1 MKKILIFESCPG
13 SPHTET
19 SLELALRE
27 KQNGNQVFFAPLF
40 AQNSEWEYAQQY
52 APSSRKALSG
62 FILENIIEVCKKF
75 DIRVLKAEKSNKAID
90 RSTINNLLSGS
101 KFEGQHDFRSLI
113 LSTVSGLTNTADPD
127 LLSNDYNHLAI
138 KFSEIAIDTYFNACD
153 LINQIKP
160 DLIYYYNGR
169 WASCAPIRWA
179 AEERNIKILLHERGA
194 NINKFCLYEEVYYKY
209 SYTRNKIKKLA
220 SITDPDIV
228 KSIGSSFYIKKRN
241 RMDTTW
247 PSFATQQT
255 ELNIPDALK
264 NKPYICY
271 FSSSEDEFTSIP
283 GNRVE
288 THFGRQFDAFLL
300 LKNVA
305 KKIGKR
311 LVVRVHPNVINKH
324 KSEAEF
330 WLSQGDPNTIIFGPE
345 DKIDTYTLIDNAES
359 VVTYATTVG
368 IEAAYAQ
375 KPSILLGYSLWY
387 DEPGFHTPRSES
399 ELMQFL
405 NKPVASYSEFTYQ
418 FGYYM
423 DKFGEEF
430 KFFTPS
436 NFWSGKFMG
445 HKIQPSTAGMQE

>member
-19 SLELALRE
+19 SLELSLRE
-27 KQNGNQVFFAPLF
+27 KQNGNQVYFSPLF
-40 AQNSEWEYAQQY
+40 VQNGDWEYAQQY
-52 APSSRKALSG
+52 EPSSRKALSG
-62 FILENIIEVCKKF
+62 FILENIIQVCKKF
-75 DIRVLKAEKSNKAID
+75 DINVLNTLKPNRAID
-90 RSTINNLLSGS
+90 HSIINSLLSGS
-101 KFEGQHDFRSLI
+101 AFEGRHDFKSLI
-113 LSTVSGLTNTADPD
+113 LSTVSALTNTSEPD
-127 LLSNDYNHLAI
+127 ILSKDYHSLAI
-138 KFSEIAIDTYFNACD
+138 KFSEIAINTFFNARDLID
-153 LINQIKP
+153 LINP

-169 WASCAPIRWA
+169 WATCAPIRWA
-179 AEERNIKILLHERGA
+179 AEDRNIKILLHERGA
-194 NINKFCLYEEVYYKY
+194 STGKFCLYEDIFYKY
-209 SYTRNKIKKLA
+209 SLTRNKIKKLA
-220 SITDPDIV
+220 SITEPDIV
-228 KSIGSSFYIKKRN
+228 RSIGSSFYIKKRN

-255 ELNIPDALK
+255 DLIIPDILK
-264 NKPYICY
+264 DRPYICY

-283 GNRVE
+283 GNQIE
-288 THFGRQFDAFLL
+288 TYFGRQFHAFLT
-300 LKNVA
+300 LKKVA
-305 KKIGKR
+305 KKIGKL

-330 WLSQGDPNTIIFGPE
+330 WFSQGDQDTVVFGPQ

-387 DEPGFHTPRSES
+387 DEPGFHGPKNES
-399 ELMQFL
+399 ELINFL
-405 NKPVASYSEFTYQ
+405 THPTASTSEFTYQ

-423 DKFGEEF
+423 DKFGEDF

-445 HKIQPSTAGMQE
+445 HKIQPSTAGL